1 MSTARPPVGR
11 QTYYPNVI
19 KQKLPTKSEE
29 ADFSLCRWCSQIST
43 GDRKKNC
50 NCIFFFS
57 VLTWRGVQRWRR
69 CERCGSLSASACSW
83 QTEQNGLTLGREPF
97 VCGTDAEQT
106 LHSRCVDVEASGRRY
121 AVIKNSVIACGL
133 LPPLYMF
140 LLFLFSPWKWS
151 LAPLLPS
158 VQCGTDA
165 VSLRGD
171 NVNPHRLI
179 ATVSVEVSGC
189 VFLALYP
196 RDFRLLCVVWVFF
209 LFLKMIFYSLRSQIR
224 GRKCLTPPLPS
235 IGRQVFFKDTLLE
248 VLEEDDNN
256 FHVVFVVYHWQK
268 THAPSFRDD
277 K

>member
-1 MSTARPPVGR
+1 MSSNKNCRLNLKKRISLYADDVPK
-11 QTYYPNVI
+11 YPRV
-19 KQKLPTKSEE
+19 TE
-29 ADFSLCRWCSQIST
+29 
-43 GDRKKNC
+43 KKNC
-50 NCIFFFS
+50 NCIFFFF
-57 VLTWRGVQRWRR
+57 LRLPLERR

-158 VQCGTDA
+158 VQCGTDS

-179 ATVSVEVSGC
+179 ATVSVEVSVC
-189 VFLALYP
+189 VFLA
-196 RDFRLLCVVWVFF
+196 V
-209 LFLKMIFYSLRSQIR
+209 
-224 GRKCLTPPLPS
+224 
-235 IGRQVFFKDTLLE
+235 
-248 VLEEDDNN
+248 
-256 FHVVFVVYHWQK
+256 
-268 THAPSFRDD
+268 
-277 K
+277 

>member
-1 MSTARPPVGR
+1 MSS
-11 QTYYPNVI
+11 N
-19 KQKLPTKSEE
+19 
-29 ADFSLCRWCSQIST
+29 
-43 GDRKKNC
+43 KNC
-50 NCIFFFS
+50 RLNLKNRISLYADDVPKYPRVTEKKMQLYLFFFH
-57 VLTWRGVQRWRR
+57 VLTWRGAQRWRR
-69 CERCGSLSASACSW
+69 CERCGSLSASACIW

-158 VQCGTDA
+158 VQCGTDS

-179 ATVSVEVSGC
+179 ATVSVEVSVC
-189 VFLALYP
+189 VFLA
-196 RDFRLLCVVWVFF
+196 V
-209 LFLKMIFYSLRSQIR
+209 
-224 GRKCLTPPLPS
+224 
-235 IGRQVFFKDTLLE
+235 
-248 VLEEDDNN
+248 
-256 FHVVFVVYHWQK
+256 
-268 THAPSFRDD
+268 
-277 K
+277 